1 MPTTSCQT
9 QAPAY
14 NYHHHHQHY
23 NHNFLNCAAPK
34 AKIAQNCHLIHQIQ
48 NNYPPYP
55 SHLGHYYYGQ
65 SSSANASPKHR
76 PSNLTVQIDI
86 PTIVPPPDKLKK
98 HPGILKNYKSCPVS
112 PVHEELDWA
121 VVSDRANQIKFN
133 ESYNKG
139 GSSASPANIA
149 KKRHTLYSDDA
160 QTILDMI
167 QSDTERMIAEIT
179 QKYGDLDDFE
189 PKSVHIA
196 KEKERT
202 SILKQPREIANNDD
216 NKEDDAES
224 KCTARKEKHEHGFL
238 SDEEDGNFSS
248 DSLEDCSLDMD
259 ICDEKEKAMYMRRK
273 KQKGACKKHHK
284 KYEAAPPKR
293 SVSEYFIYEDYYTRI
308 DVNRKVSLSDILN
321 DDSDKKQNE
330 QKFLETQRHSSAS
343 FFLGHYPNRKSQ
355 ESILSDDFSGGGA
368 PGEAI
373 SFCNS
378 MESILS
384 DESECK
390 SAPLEILFEK
400 GKLGQKNIGHI
411 DSKSYGSSPNSTYFD
426 YYMQNQH
433 RFHDEVK
440 FDISNYGFDSL
451 DGRSFKVLS
460 STTATTAASKSPTH
474 YYQHPR
480 AINTSFSVPQF
491 TDDSL
496 DCFDDEFIP
505 SLTSKAAQY
514 NTNLNKSLC
523 KDFTN
528 QRVNPM
534 HEKFTGEHP
543 KPIIRSD
550 IFSDAAVSSVGS
562 VVVMKKSCSF
572 EIDMGNGQRKIIK
585 NSKKFEQNLQRF
597 EKDRRDQQEQ
607 KIKLQKSDF
616 NLEMDYVAH
625 KPPLAHRRASSMKGR
640 GKTKTKEKFNT
651 ISCSQTT
658 SSLSSQSNNT
668 NAAISTP
675 KPCFGAYE
683 TRDFVNKDYLN
694 KMKKLY
700 KNNDDEK
707 SFEVYIAEK
716 GISEDDNMDS
726 LDSLESRK
734 KKYDIENSMDS
745 LEQFDT
751 PKKLDNED
759 IEEPTTSGLSQLVD
773 TRFITTADLGKFRDI
788 EKKIDI
794 INKLVELEER
804 KLEQERIRRENRVK
818 PLFDGNT
825 KERGFVKYLTKNF
838 DMLAKSGHE
847 SINWCE
853 SSMTSGGMKRNYSL
867 PDVLEGAKFQTFE
880 FDDIDEPMKATGDFY
895 DQSST
900 HMKLY
905 DFDDDFEFTA
915 GDGEGVNFFTKQQS
929 FYLYFIHMCLMPF
942 SLIVVFIF
950 GCIFYSVILPKSLPR
965 DKVRKFFM
973 KPYLSYSKA
982 WTQDCQSADLILQ
995 QHKTMQI
1002 IIEKL

>member
-1 MPTTSCQT
+1 MPITTTTCQT
-9 QAPAY
+9 QAPQY
-14 NYHHHHQHY
+14 NYHHQQHY

-65 SSSANASPKHR
+65 SSSANASPQHR
-76 PSNLTVQIDI
+76 PTNLTVQIDM
-86 PTIVPPPDKLKK
+86 PTIIPPPDKLKK

-133 ESYNKG
+133 ESYKSG
-139 GSSASPANIA
+139 GSPARSASIA
-149 KKRHTLYSDDA
+149 KKRHTLYCDDA

-179 QKYGDLDDFE
+179 LKYGDLDDFE
-189 PKSVHIA
+189 PKSSQIG

-202 SILKQPREIANNDD
+202 SILKNHQIPREIGNNDD
-216 NKEDDAES
+216 NKVDNLDS
-224 KCTARKEKHEHGFL
+224 KCTAKKEKHEHGFL
-238 SDEEDGNFSS
+238 SEEEDGNFSS
-248 DSLEDCSLDMD
+248 DSLEDCSLDLD
-259 ICDEKEKAMYMRRK
+259 ICDEKEKAMYLK
-273 KQKGACKKHHK
+273 KKKGACKKHHK
-284 KYEAAPPKR
+284 KYEATPPKR

-321 DDSDKKQNE
+321 DDSDKKHDE

-355 ESILSDDFSGGGA
+355 ESILSDDYSGGA

-440 FDISNYGFDSL
+440 CDISNYGFDSL

-460 STTATTAASKSPTH
+460 SSSASKSPTH
-474 YYQHPR
+474 YHHQHPR

-496 DCFDDEFIP
+496 DIFDDEFIP
-505 SLTSKAAQY
+505 SLTSKVAQY

-534 HEKFTGEHP
+534 HEKFSGEQHP

-550 IFSDAAVSSVGS
+550 VFSDAAVSSVGS
-562 VVVMKKSCSF
+562 VIVMKKSCSF

-597 EKDRRDQQEQ
+597 EKERRDQQEQ
-607 KIKLQKSDF
+607 KVKLQKSDF

-625 KPPLAHRRASSMKGR
+625 KPPVAHRRASSMKGR

-658 SSLSSQSNNT
+658 SSLST
-668 NAAISTP
+668 KATP
-675 KPCFGAYE
+675 SSKPCFGAYE
-683 TRDFVNKDYLN
+683 ARDFVNKDYLN
-694 KMKKLY
+694 KMMKLY
-700 KNNDDEK
+700 RGNDDEK

-716 GISEDDNMDS
+716 GINEDDNMDS

-734 KKYDIENSMDS
+734 KKYDLENSVDS
-745 LEQFDT
+745 LEPSEMSKKFDN
-751 PKKLDNED
+751 DD
-759 IEEPTTSGLSQLVD
+759 IEPSTSGLSQLVD

-825 KERGFVKYLTKNF
+825 KERGFVKHLTKNF

-847 SINWCE
+847 SINWCDNGVMH
-853 SSMTSGGMKRNYSL
+853 SGMKRNYSL

-880 FDDIDEPMKATGDFY
+880 FDDIDEPTK
-895 DQSST
+895 SSADYYESSRN
-900 HMKLY
+900 MKLY

-915 GDGEGVNFFTKQQS
+915 GDGEGVIFLTHKQQC
-929 FYLYFIHMCLMPF
+929 FLCLYAFLKNYYLLEIFLNIFI
-942 SLIVVFIF
+942 VIF
-950 GCIFYSVILPKSLPR
+950 GRGVC
-965 DKVRKFFM
+965 
-973 KPYLSYSKA
+973 
-982 WTQDCQSADLILQ
+982 
-995 QHKTMQI
+995 
-1002 IIEKL
+1002 

>member
-1 MPTTSCQT
+1 MPTSSCQY

-14 NYHHHHQHY
+14 NYQHY
-23 NHNFLNCAAPK
+23 SHNFLNCAAPK

-48 NNYPPYP
+48 SNYPPYP
-55 SHLGHYYYGQ
+55 SHLGHYNYGQ
-65 SSSANASPKHR
+65 PSSANASPKHR
-76 PSNLTVQIDI
+76 PSTLTVQIDI

-112 PVHEELDWA
+112 PVHEELDWTA
-121 VVSDRANQIKFN
+121 VSDRANQIKFN
-133 ESYNKG
+133 ECYKP
-139 GSSASPANIA
+139 GSSASPAKHA
-149 KKRHTLYSDDA
+149 KKRHTVYSDDA

-179 QKYGDLDDFE
+179 QKYGDLDEFE
-189 PKSVHIA
+189 PK
-196 KEKERT
+196 
-202 SILKQPREIANNDD
+202 SILKQPID
-216 NKEDDAES
+216 NKVVDETG
-224 KCTARKEKHEHGFL
+224 KFTAKKEKHEHGFL
-238 SDEEDGNFSS
+238 SDEDGNFSS
-248 DSLEDCSLDMD
+248 DSLEDCSLDLD
-259 ICDEKEKAMYMRRK
+259 LGDDKEKAMSTK
-273 KQKGACKKHHK
+273 KKKTCKKHHK
-284 KYEAAPPKR
+284 KDGSAPPKR
-293 SVSEYFIYEDYYTRI
+293 SVSEYFIYEDYYTRV
-308 DVNRKVSLSDILN
+308 DMNRKVSLSDILN
-321 DDSDKKQNE
+321 DDSDKKHNE

-355 ESILSDDFSGGGA
+355 ESILSDDYSGGG
-368 PGEAI
+368 GAI

-400 GKLGQKNIGHI
+400 HKLSQKNIGHI

-433 RFHDEVK
+433 RFQDEVK
-440 FDISNYGFDSL
+440 CDISNYGFDSL

-460 STTATTAASKSPTH
+460 ASTATPSKSPTH
-474 YYQHPR
+474 YHHQHPR
-480 AINTSFSVPQF
+480 AINTSLSVPQF
-491 TDDSL
+491 PDDSL
-496 DCFDDEFIP
+496 DYFDDEFIP
-505 SLTSKAAQY
+505 SLTSKVAQY

-523 KDFTN
+523 KDFTS

-534 HEKFTGEHP
+534 HEKFTAGGEHP

-550 IFSDAAVSSVGS
+550 VFADAAVSSAS
-562 VVVMKKSCSF
+562 IVMKKSCSF

-585 NSKKFEQNLQRF
+585 NSKKFEQNLKRF

-616 NLEMDYVAH
+616 NLEMNYVPH
-625 KPPLAHRRASSMKGR
+625 KPPLAHRRSSSMKGR
-640 GKTKTKEKFNT
+640 GKAKCKEKFNT

-658 SSLSSQSNNT
+658 SSLST
-668 NAAISTP
+668 
-675 KPCFGAYE
+675 KPCFSAYE
-683 TRDFVNKDYLN
+683 TRDFVNKDCLN
-694 KMKKLY
+694 RIRKHY
-700 KNNDDEK
+700 KGHDEEK

-716 GISEDDNMDS
+716 GISENDNMDS

-734 KKYDIENSMDS
+734 KKLDMENSMDS
-745 LEQFDT
+745 LELLDRT
-751 PKKLDNED
+751 VAKKIDSDET
-759 IEEPTTSGLSQLVD
+759 EVAETSGLSQLVD

-838 DMLAKSGHE
+838 DMLAKSGYE
-847 SINWCE
+847 SSSWCE
-853 SSMTSGGMKRNYSL
+853 SSGTGGMKRNYSL

-880 FDDIDEPMKATGDFY
+880 FDDIDEPSKGNDVDFY
-895 DQSST
+895 DRPT
-900 HMKLY
+900 NMKLY
-905 DFDDDFEFTA
+905 DFDDDFECTD
-915 GDGEGVNFFTKQQS
+915 GDGEGVIFLTTQS
-929 FYLYFIHMCLMPF
+929 N
-942 SLIVVFIF
+942 IF
-950 GCIFYSVILPKSLPR
+950 VMNVL
-965 DKVRKFFM
+965 
-973 KPYLSYSKA
+973 
-982 WTQDCQSADLILQ
+982 
-995 QHKTMQI
+995 
-1002 IIEKL
+1002 